1 MSTMRRV
8 CVQVIARK
16 ARIKSV
22 ALLNVLFYKWLGFPA
37 GISGWDQWLASRRCH
52 HRRLSSPRMSE
63 HGGLFSKVKCQM
75 LSIPNS
81 QRSTQRTAG
90 GSEAQFLGR
99 WWKNTISALAL
110 LWRAEVVTTAPWQP
124 YYQLF
129 MWHCYIF
136 ALYSA
141 GQNSAISVCKQ
152 GFQNKRL
159 HDSLVDNEKALL
171 LIVAK

>member
-37 GISGWDQWLASRRCH
+37 GISGW
-52 HRRLSSPRMSE
+52 HR
-63 HGGLFSKVKCQM
+63 
-75 LSIPNS
+75 
-81 QRSTQRTAG
+81 A
-90 GSEAQFLGR
+90 A
-99 WWKNTISALAL
+99 
-110 LWRAEVVTTAPWQP
+110 VTTAVSPAHACLSMGASSQKSNVRCYP
-124 YYQLF
+124 SPTRREAPSAPLGARRPSFSVADGKTLLVRLLYYGVLRLSRLHHDNHITNF
-129 MWHCYIF
+129 LCIF

-159 HDSLVDNEKALL
+159 NDSLIDNEKALL